1 VAEIR
6 LENVTK
12 QFGTTVAVDRLD
24 LEIQDREFLTLLG
37 PSGCGK
43 STTLNLIAGLEEVTS
58 GRILFDGKE
67 VQDVPPERR
76 DVAMVF
82 QTYALYPHM
91 TVFQNIAFGLR
102 MRGVGGAEVEQRVA
116 RVAKELEI
124 DGLLQRKPRQLS
136 GGQRQ
141 RVALARAIVR
151 EPRVFL
157 LDEPLSNLDAR
168 LRVTM
173 RTELK
178 RLHYELAQTFVYVTH
193 DQAEAL
199 IMSDRIA
206 VMNGGLLQQLGPPD
220 DIYRRPENEWVAGFI
235 GSPPMNLLPGE
246 LAEAAGQLRF
256 RGSGVDCALA
266 PAVTS
271 RLPSPPTR
279 RVKLGVRPEDIEV
292 LESDTA
298 PVHRNES
305 IAATVVV
312 REPVGSDLFLAVQ
325 LGETLAKVRTA
336 PDRRLDRGDAVF
348 LRLTP
353 DRVHLFDAQTGAALL
368 LATPATAPHPPE

>member
-6 LENVTK
+6 LEAVTK
-12 QFGTTVAVDRLD
+12 QFGATIAVDRLD
-24 LEIQDREFLTLLG
+24 LEIRDREFLTLLG

-43 STTLNLIAGLEEVTS
+43 STTLNLVAGLEEVTS

-76 DVAMVF
+76 DIAMVF

-91 TVFQNIAFGLR
+91 TIFQNIAFGLK
-102 MRGVGGAEVEQRVA
+102 MRGVSGGEIAQRVA

-124 DGLLQRKPRQLS
+124 DALLERKPRQLS

-206 VMNGGLLQQLGPPD
+206 VMNGGLLQQLGSPD

-246 LAEAAGQLRF
+246 LTDVQGGLRF
-256 RGSGVDCALA
+256 RGPGLDCLLA
-266 PAVTS
+266 AAIVS
-271 RLPSPPTR
+271 RLETR
-279 RVKLGVRPEDIEV
+279 APGRVKLGIRPEDVEV
-292 LESDTA
+292 LATDTA
-298 PVHRNES
+298 APDTVP
-305 IAATVVV
+305 ATVVV
-312 REPVGSDLFLAVQ
+312 REPIGSDLFLAVQ

-336 PDRRLDRGDAVF
+336 PDRRLDRGDTVH

-353 DRVHLFDAQTGAALL
+353 DRVHLFDAATGRALL
-368 LATPATAPHPPE
+368 DRA